1 MACLKKVKTFPRK
14 ISLSSGFTIIEVLI
28 VMFIIAL
35 VAGATL
41 PSFGTHSRRQTLKLQ
56 TKRLKTDIR
65 TAQSRA
71 VGGYKN
77 PRGGPTDAA
86 AWGIHIRNDSNSY
99 SIFSCKSDA
108 ASSTYTYS
116 PQCVNFYEETKTF
129 PSPIKV
135 TALTFVPLPS
145 ADRVN
150 IIFDVITGK
159 VFFNEDDGD
168 RINLDEVKIT
178 LNYPSW
184 GPLEERTIRVTKG
197 GNIEDYFLP

>member
-1 MACLKKVKTFPRK
+1 MVCLKKVKTLPRK
-14 ISLSSGFTIIEVLI
+14 ISLSSGFTITEVLI
-28 VMFIIAL
+28 VMFIISL

-56 TKRLKTDIR
+56 AKRLKTDIR
-65 TAQSRA
+65 TSQSRA
-71 VGGYKN
+71 VSGYKN

-86 AWGIHIRNDSNSY
+86 AWGVHIKNDSNSY
-99 SIFSCKSDA
+99 NIFSCKSDVNP
-108 ASSTYTYS
+108 STYTYS
-116 PQCVNFYEETKTF
+116 TCVNFYEETKTF

-135 TALTFVPLPS
+135 TDLRFDPPPS
-145 ADRVN
+145 LDRVN

-168 RINLDEVKIT
+168 RIDVNELTIT
-178 LNYPSW
+178 LNYPNWTSS
-184 GPLEERTIRVTKG
+184 EERTIRVTKG